1 MFSYIIPVP
10 NFFVILIFFL
20 SASDCGPSFQPYTLV
35 ETQVARFVPT
45 KKYLAMTR
53 LRKSGS
59 SGLLSRWRKKRS
71 LGDALDPED
80 TSIELSVSFRTLQS
94 NGRLLAVSSSGGD
107 QGATRLEIVEGVL
120 TYLTRSSGRSEIN
133 MTTGVTVNDGGWHTV
148 TLAVDRDNRILTVNL
163 DQQVRILAYL

>member
-1 MFSYIIPVP
+1 MVMNISVKE
-10 NFFVILIFFL
+10 
-20 SASDCGPSFQPYTLV
+20 C
-35 ETQVARFVPT
+35 
-45 KKYLAMTR
+45 
-53 LRKSGS
+53 
-59 SGLLSRWRKKRS
+59 
-71 LGDALDPED
+71 AL
-80 TSIELSVSFRTLQS
+80 Q
-94 NGRLLAVSSSGGD
+94 GSSSGGD